1 MESVVNEE
9 CCVIW
14 MVMESVVLECCVD
27 MKGVSMES
35 VLMKCCVLS
44 GVIPLLYI
52 VYGLVHLSCYVQG
65 KYIVYYIMC
74 GCSGVRVTMCDSD
87 NQEPL
92 V

>member
-1 MESVVNEE
+1 MDGDGE
-9 CCVIW
+9 CCVG
-14 MVMESVVLECCVD
+14 VLCRYEGCVD
-27 MKGVSMES
+27 GECFNE
-35 VLMKCCVLS
+35 VLCFIGCNTTS
-44 GVIPLLYI
+44 I